1 MNAWACRCLTLGSW
15 RSYSSNFTAS
25 SWSAPPSWQPGSC
38 SMRLSKG
45 YCARYSRAK
54 QKENPFVWTKTADE
68 ILACV
73 DLLCW
78 RTLATGHLG
87 DHLEDPL
94 GSKNGQQKSEAGGEQ
109 PRAICSEL
117 RRPLESAA
125 A

>member
-1 MNAWACRCLTLGSW
+1 
-15 RSYSSNFTAS
+15 
-25 SWSAPPSWQPGSC
+25 
-38 SMRLSKG
+38 MRLSKG

-73 DLLCW
+73 ALLCW

-94 GSKNGQQKSEAGGEQ
+94 GSKNGQQESEAGGEQ

-125 A
+125 ATSRGTPRHKVAGLLAPGTGNANKLLH